1 MDAPEHSESGDRWD
15 LDARDFGRVEVMS
28 ASLRIF
34 QTHDAAGEPA
44 PAEFV
49 QTIVPK
55 NSQPEPEALREFML
69 PLRPSRTSRSGVY
82 FYDDPARGSGRLKVV
97 GASGFDLPRV
107 DEMVHLME
115 INRKIG
121 MEDPARV
128 PDVPGWVVPFVI
140 SNRSP
145 WVRILVGLFFLIPGF
160 FMLSIPLL
168 KPHWNALPIAVNFIF
183 GMLILLMCA
192 WSLWRDVRRLPW
204 WVKARAQAK
213 RDGGPLPEELRVWS

>member
-1 MDAPEHSESGDRWD
+1 
-15 LDARDFGRVEVMS
+15 MS

-145 WVRILVGLFFLIPGF
+145 WIRILIGLFFLFPVSL
-160 FMLSIPLL
+160 MLSVPLL
-168 KPHWNALPIAVNFIF
+168 VPEFSLFTKI
-183 GMLILLMCA
+183 GSLILGFALLVGLV
-192 WSLWRDVRRLPW
+192 WSFWTNVRRLPW